1 MAAYYKGNSSN
12 ISVENAA
19 ALDDCNWPEEEP
31 SVLEL
36 PYFYPLWVM
45 LILRPILVVLGTIGS
60 AFIITVQLR
69 QQQKSTTNLYLIVMA
84 ICCLVTLWASV
95 PNYCLHAL
103 TGNGSTSNA
112 WHSYG
117 PILAELNGPL
127 IWLQYSAVWISDC
140 TLVVFSLERLLCT
153 MNPIR
158 YHNFFNLRHAIY
170 LEAGIAFFS
179 LLWTSEI
186 IAYFHYKS
194 PPPLLT
200 SWDSAA
206 TKVDAARC
214 VCIWLILMVVNVI
227 LVRVLAKHTRSR
239 KSLITRPSTDSSPQ
253 DSTNRNSSILLL
265 SSAIIY
271 SITQFPFIIYNLIV
285 MTAEPPYCSMYVSSH
300 DKAIFRIFG
309 GNLSVFGYSADFY
322 VFYLTSTRFRQQVDM
337 ICCKSKRKALE
348 SHKLTENSS
357 SSTYHGSRVSPDTS
371 AIPISP

>member
-1 MAAYYKGNSSN
+1 MARYFEGDSSN
-12 ISVENAA
+12 ISAANAT
-19 ALDDCNWPEEEP
+19 ALDDCNWPKEGP

-36 PYFYPLWVM
+36 RYFYALWVM
-45 LILRPILVVLGTIGS
+45 LIVRPILVVLGTIGS

-69 QQQKSTTNLYLIVMA
+69 QKQKSSTNLYLIVMA
-84 ICCLVTLWASV
+84 ICCLVLLWATV
-95 PNYCLHAL
+95 PNYSLYAL

-127 IWLQYSAVWISDC
+127 IWLQYSAVWTSDC

-170 LEAGIAFFS
+170 LEAGITLFS
-179 LLWTSEI
+179 LLWTSESI
-186 IAYFHYKS
+186 PYCHYKS
-194 PPPLLT
+194 PPPLLI

-206 TKVDAARC
+206 TKVDAIRS
-214 VCIWLILMVVNVI
+214 VCTWLILMVVNVI

-239 KSLITRPSTDSSPQ
+239 KSLVAQASTDSSSSH

-271 SITQFPFIIYNLIV
+271 SITQFPFIIYNLLV
-285 MTAEPPYCSMYVSSH
+285 MAAESPYCLVHVSSR
-300 DKAIFRIFG
+300 DTVTFRKHFEFSFVG
-309 GNLSVFGYSADFY
+309 VWVFGRFLHILPHIHQFSAASQHA
-322 VFYLTSTRFRQQVDM
+322 VL
-337 ICCKSKRKALE
+337 
-348 SHKLTENSS
+348 
-357 SSTYHGSRVSPDTS
+357 
-371 AIPISP
+371 